1 MSSYSSAIVLN
12 VLWKEF
18 PDVANRITDKIK
30 SAMPEIVLS
39 DPNEI
44 KTIVEDYCELKELS
58 LETWCNQP
66 GQTRITDDRELLL
79 AVVIMFFQ
87 PERLNGMCEKQ
98 IKRGIVKELSIV
110 MKCSKRV
117 ISESILASIN
127 NYKIY
132 SDFKFEVHNTYDQLI
147 SNHYGKG

>member
-1 MSSYSSAIVLN
+1 MTYHSALVLN

-30 SAMPEIVLS
+30 SAMPEVVLS

-44 KTIVEDYCELKELS
+44 KTIVEDYCILNDLNF
-58 LETWCNQP
+58 ETWSNQP

-79 AVVIMFFQ
+79 AVIIMFFQ
-87 PERLNGMCEKQ
+87 PERLNGMCEKR
-98 IKRGIVKELSIV
+98 IKQGIVKELSIV
-110 MKCSKRV
+110 MKCDKAI
-117 ISESILASIN
+117 ISQSISSAIN

-132 SDFKFEVHNTYDQLI
+132 SNFKGEVHEMYDQLK
-147 SNHYGKG
+147 SNHYGKV